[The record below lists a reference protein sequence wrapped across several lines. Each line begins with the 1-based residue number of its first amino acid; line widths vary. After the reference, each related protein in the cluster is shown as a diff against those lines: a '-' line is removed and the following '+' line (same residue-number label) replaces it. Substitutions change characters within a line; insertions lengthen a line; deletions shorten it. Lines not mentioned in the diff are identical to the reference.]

1 LNQGHKIGAEHA
13 DKRRF
18 KTSSWQSCTPIESSR
33 ESDVVAALETCLR
46 DHQGEYVRLIGID
59 SQAKRGVRCWRT
71 GKNTRNSNP
80 YPLTPDH

>member
-1 LNQGHKIGAEHA
+1 LNQGHKIGSEHA

-18 KTSSWQSCTPIESSR
+18 KTGSWQSCTPIDSSR

-59 SQAKRGVRCWRT
+59 SQAKRRVLESIIQR
-71 GKNTRNSNP
+71 P
-80 YPLTPDH
+80 